1 MNNFSNTFLIMQ
13 SEIAKNIG
21 RKLNTSTNGL
31 VMWKNPEIKLLR

>member
-1 MNNFSNTFLIMQ
+1 MNNFSNAFFIMQ

-21 RKLNTSTNGL
+21 RKLNASTNGL